1 MTETGSVMV
10 QAQNITHYYHQG
22 TKVIATPVLQ
32 GISLEVG
39 AGELVAIVGAS
50 GCGKSTLLRLLAGL
64 AVPTSGEILIAGQ
77 SPQQALADYAIGLA
91 FQQPKL
97 FPWWTIL
104 DNVLLPIRLR
114 QKAVGREQRQRAIAC
129 LEQLGIG
136 DTVSM
141 YPKSLSGGMLQRA
154 AIARALMGEPKV
166 LMLDEPFS
174 AVDEIT
180 RENLWVDFHK
190 VWRRQCLSVIL
201 VTHSIHEAVFLADRV
216 LVMSRHA
223 GVIAAEFGVDLG
235 QERTRRLF
243 GLPRYNQ
250 FIDAVRKGL

>member
-1 MTETGSVMV
+1 MNEQGSMIV
-10 QAQNITHYYHQG
+10 QAENITCSYHQSSELSIN
-22 TKVIATPVLQ
+22 KVLQ
-32 GISLEVG
+32 GVSLHVET
-39 AGELVAIVGAS
+39 GEIVAIVGAS

-64 AVPTSGEILIAGQ
+64 SLPTSGEILIAGHP
-77 SPQQALADYAIGLA
+77 PQEALTNYSIGLA
-91 FQQPKL
+91 FQQPRL

-114 QKAVGREQRQRAIAC
+114 QKRIDRGQRQRAITC
-129 LEQLGIG
+129 LERLGIG
-136 DTVSM
+136 NTASL

-180 RENLWVDFHK
+180 RENLWIDFHE
-190 VWRRQCLSVIL
+190 VWRQQRLSVIL

-216 LVMSRHA
+216 IVMSRQS
-223 GVIAAEFGVDLG
+223 GVIAAEFKIDLST
-235 QERTRRLF
+235 QRTSKLF
-243 GLPRYNQ
+243 RSDYYNQ
-250 FIDAVRKGL
+250 VIESVRREL